1 MLPSAGVFEPQNL
14 RTFELQWCYLRRG
27 KVAPP
32 TPYSRGPRL
41 QQGKTPGNWNHWRSL
56 VFVLGSSPQI
66 WQPWRIGS
74 DLRDP
79 STSCE
84 ARQDFFPSWG
94 QSEGAAALIC
104 LLGWSY
110 SRWRPPATRGTE
122 PWKCGSFLP
131 TKMSCKCKI
140 HPKFQSLGTK

>member
-32 TPYSRGPRL
+32 TPYSEGPRL
-41 QQGKTPGNWNHWRSL
+41 QQEKTPGNWNHWRSL

-66 WQPWRIGS
+66 WQPGRIGS

-79 STSCE
+79 STSCGGRGGKRVSGMVPIRGRGGRRRGQTGNSSDTANRTSSPAGVR
-84 ARQDFFPSWG
+84 ARG
-94 QSEGAAALIC
+94 
-104 LLGWSY
+104 
-110 SRWRPPATRGTE
+110 R
-122 PWKCGSFLP
+122 LP
-131 TKMSCKCKI
+131 
-140 HPKFQSLGTK
+140 